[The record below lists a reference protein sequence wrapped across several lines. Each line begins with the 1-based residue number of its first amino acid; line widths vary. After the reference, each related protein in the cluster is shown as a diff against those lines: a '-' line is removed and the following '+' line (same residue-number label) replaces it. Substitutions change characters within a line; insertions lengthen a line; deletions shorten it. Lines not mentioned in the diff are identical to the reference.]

1 MGILADSELETYYTD
16 GMRLPAHPPA
26 GIFDRIPFA
35 TGSLGYGLSLA
46 SGLALSRRMRSA
58 PGRMDCF
65 CSDGE
70 WQEGSTWEALI
81 LACRHKLSNLT
92 VMMELISC

>member
-26 GIFDRIPFA
+26 GIFDCIPFA
-35 TGSLGYGLSLA
+35 TGSLGHGLSQA
-46 SGLALSRRMRSA
+46 SGLALSRRMRRA
-58 PGRMDCF
+58 RGRVDCF

-81 LACRHKLSNLT
+81 LACHHKLSNLT
-92 VMMELISC
+92 VMVEYISC